1 MRSER
6 AALDILFPKVRAE
19 ILRLLFGP
27 ARKRRHVRELM
38 RNSGVALSTVQDEL
52 RKLSA
57 LGLLATYSD
66 GYHRFYSPNGGHPLS
81 LALHRIVEISERL
94 PRTQRSALLRKRGSG
109 PRPPASRRSR
119 PRLAGRGPC

>member
-27 ARKRRHVRELM
+27 ARKRRHIRELM
-38 RNSGVALSTVQDEL
+38 RNSSVALSTVQDEL

-109 PRPPASRRSR
+109 PQKRRRPKPR
-119 PRLAGRGPC
+119 PLRPDRGV